1 MGKAGIFTRFASKVA
16 KWCGSPVAVALAALT
31 VIVWAIA
38 GPFFGFSDVWQ
49 LTINTGTTI
58 ITFLMVFIIQNSQN
72 RDAMAVQIKLDEL
85 IRSHNLAHNAL
96 LDLEEL
102 DQRDLDK
109 FRAHYCKL
117 ANDARAAG
125 IDIDAML
132 AGIQAEKEAVQD
144 AVAERAETPSKKPAR
159 KRRRTD
165 AAKSESVAES

>member
-1 MGKAGIFTRFASKVA
+1 MGKTGFFTRFTSKAA
-16 KWCGSPVAVALAALT
+16 KWCGSPLAVMLAALA
-31 VIVWAIA
+31 IIAWAVA

-102 DQRDLDK
+102 DQVDLDK
-109 FRAHYCKL
+109 FRVHYCKL
-117 ANDARAAG
+117 ANQARANG
-125 IDIDAML
+125 IDLETVLDS
-132 AGIQAEKEAVQD
+132 IQAEKEDAQEAVVD
-144 AVAERAETPSKKPAR
+144 RAVRGGKIAS
-159 KRRRTD
+159 
-165 AAKSESVAES
+165 